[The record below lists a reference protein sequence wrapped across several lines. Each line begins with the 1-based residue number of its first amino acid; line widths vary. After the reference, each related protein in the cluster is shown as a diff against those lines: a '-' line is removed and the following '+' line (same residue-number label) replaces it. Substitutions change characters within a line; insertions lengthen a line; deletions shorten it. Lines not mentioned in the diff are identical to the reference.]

1 MNLYQLISDYVPY
14 DEAEARDRELMLYA
28 LAHFPDLLTRENPVC
43 HFTASNWITNQ
54 ARDKILL
61 VHHNIYKRWAWTGGH
76 ADGDPDLRAVALRE
90 AKEETGLTKLRPLWD
105 GIFSIQV
112 LDVDHH
118 VKRGQYVASHLH
130 LDCCYLWQADETA
143 PTRAREGE
151 NTGVRWVPIDEVLR
165 VANEPVM
172 DIVYGK
178 LNEKLKALS
187 IVTTDAAITEAEEEL
202 TSGKKPENA
211 RTALAALRRK
221 YFG

>member
-143 PTRAREGE
+143 LTRAREGE
-151 NTGVRWVPIDEVLR
+151 NTGVRWVPIDEVLQ

-172 DIVYGK
+172 EIVYGK

>member
-90 AKEETGLTKLRPLWD
+90 AKEETGLTELRPLWD

-130 LDCCYLWQADETA
+130 LDCCYLWQADEA
-143 PTRAREGE
+143 QALRVKPHE
-151 NTGVRWVPIDEVLR
+151 NSGVAWIPIDEVER
-165 VANEPVM
+165 YSTEPEM
-172 DIVYGK
+172 WPIYRK
-178 LNEKLKALS
+178 LNAKLS
-187 IVTTDAAITEAEEEL
+187 DI
-202 TSGKKPENA
+202 
-211 RTALAALRRK
+211 
-221 YFG
+221 